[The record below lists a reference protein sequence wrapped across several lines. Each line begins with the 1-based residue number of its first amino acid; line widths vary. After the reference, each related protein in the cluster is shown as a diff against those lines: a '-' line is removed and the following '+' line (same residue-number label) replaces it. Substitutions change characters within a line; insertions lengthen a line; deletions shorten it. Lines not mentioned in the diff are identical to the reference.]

1 MPTCAPTTSPA
12 MTVVA
17 ALFCAGATFAAAAAP
32 ATADVSVRGDFDGD
46 GFTELAVGAAADSV
60 SGQPSAGAVNVIYG
74 SARGLSERGDQQF
87 TKVPRAIAG
96 TAMPGARFGAPLAAG
111 DLDADGFADLA
122 IRAPGETSAG

>member
-32 ATADVSVRGDFDGD
+32 ATADVSVQGDFDGD

-74 SARGLSERGDQQF
+74 SARGLSERGDQHPALRGDA
-87 TKVPRAIAG
+87 VPEDVHGPAVPVG
-96 TAMPGARFGAPLAAG
+96 GQ
-111 DLDADGFADLA
+111 LDAGQERDAVLLGDCLSL
-122 IRAPGETSAG
+122 G